1 MMTPDQITLLHD
13 MNETMS
19 RLIMQTRQDQ
29 TRVTQLLAVA
39 KKEHDYPNTDQHHF
53 ENMLALAQIDHH
65 TMVYRTEEID
75 STTVALNDRDIEV
88 GGELSYPTGRVD
100 VCITTG
106 PLQSTAGD
114 EPWVGEYINVEFQFD
129 NGRFVAMKTLLG
141 PRVDG

>member
-13 MNETMS
+13 MNDAWARS
-19 RLIMQTRQDQ
+19 ILLQRQDQ
-29 TRVTQLLAVA
+29 TRITQMLAVA
-39 KKEHDYPNTDQHHF
+39 RSEHDHPNTDQHHF

-65 TMVYRTEEID
+65 TMVYRTEATEDVLEGSDVVIY
-75 STTVALNDRDIEV
+75 
-88 GGELSYPTGRVD
+88 GEPSYPTGRVD

-106 PLQSTAGD
+106 P
-114 EPWVGEYINVEFQFD
+114 VGTDKDDPSRDEYINVEFQFD